1 MKGFVFNL
9 DRAKEI
15 MAEYKIKDLETLSG
29 VKAHT
34 IRIWEKRYNLLSPDR
49 TDTQIRQYSDEDL
62 VILLNVCLL
71 YKHGVKISH
80 IANMDM
86 PQIQSKVA
94 NIQGLH
100 TTQDS
105 YEQLILALLTLDE
118 NLFRNTLSA
127 LIDEV
132 GLCDTFTK
140 HLIPFLD
147 RIGVMWLVGS
157 INPSQEHFISNLIRQ
172 KIISEIDKLPIP
184 TDQNNSIML
193 FLPEHEWHEI
203 SLLFYQFIL
212 REKGIHTVYLG
223 QSLPYDS
230 LIQCINQLKPK
241 ALVTS
246 WLTAVE
252 EKFMENYFKQLKEEI
267 GAVPIYAGG
276 FQIKSNANKI
286 KSWVTEI
293 EDIQT
298 LHTYF

>member
-1 MKGFVFNL
+1 
-9 DRAKEI
+9 
-15 MAEYKIKDLETLSG
+15 MAEYKIKDLEVLSG

-49 TDTQIRQYSDEDL
+49 TETQIRLYTDEDL

-80 IANMDM
+80 IANMSFS
-86 PQIQSKVA
+86 QIQEKVLE
-94 NIQGLH
+94 IQQSFDVG
-100 TTQDS
+100 DS
-105 YEQLILALLTLDE
+105 SEQLILALLTLDE
-118 NLFRNTLSA
+118 ALFRNTLGS
-127 LIDEV
+127 LISEV
-132 GLCDTFTK
+132 GLIKTFLD

-147 RIGVMWLVGS
+147 RIGIMWLVGT

-172 KIISEIDKLPIP
+172 KIIAEIDKMPIP
-184 TDQNNSIML
+184 VNTDSPVML

-212 REKGIHTVYLG
+212 REKQLHTVYLG

-230 LIQCINQLKPK
+230 LVECIRQLKPC

-252 EKFMENYFKQLKEEI
+252 DNFIENYFKQLKEEAGEI
-267 GAVPIYAGG
+267 PILAGG
-276 FQIKSNANKI
+276 YQIKANSSRI
-286 KSWVTEI
+286 SQWIVEI
-293 EDIQT
+293 DNVESLNT
-298 LHTYF
+298 HFS